1 MDGESGAPVFREDP
15 PFLRM
20 CLADVNGEE
29 ADPVDKPLGEVL
41 ERPNLGAEGRSG
53 VGAEH
58 ERDWP
63 FREQRR
69 EA

>member
-1 MDGESGAPVFREDP
+1 MNGESGAPVLREDP

-20 CLADVNGEE
+20 CLADVDGDETDPLGES
-29 ADPVDKPLGEVL
+29 VGEVL

-53 VGAEH
+53 VGAED
-58 ERDWP
+58 ERHWP
-63 FREQRR
+63 VGEERR